1 MVTGIDKFREYFKDF
16 TDNYIIIGG
25 TACDIILDDAG
36 FIPRATKDIDMI
48 LIVEALTPEFVKQ
61 FWSFIK
67 RANYERKEKS
77 EDERK
82 YYRFLNPENKEFPM
96 QVELFSRIPDLL
108 DLKEESH
115 LTPIPV
121 DDDISSLSAIL
132 LNEGYYNYTI
142 DHNTVE
148 DNIHIA
154 NTEALICL
162 KAKAFLDMTERK
174 AKGEKVDKK
183 HIRKHKGDVFR
194 MATMLTSDNTFELP
208 DTIKADIQNFAD
220 TVKNELPDK
229 QMFKDLGIPNMNV
242 EALFKQF
249 LKNFNLNSK
258 LE

>member
-16 TDNYIIIGG
+16 TGNYIIIGG
-25 TACDIILDDAG
+25 TACDIILDNTG
-36 FIPRATKDIDMI
+36 LTPRATKDIDMI
-48 LIVEALTPEFVKQ
+48 LIVEAIKPEFVKQ
-61 FWSFIK
+61 FWAFVK
-67 RANYERKEKS
+67 EAKYERKEKS
-77 EDERK
+77 TDKRK
-82 YYRFLNPENKEFPM
+82 YYRFLNPKNKEFPK
-96 QVELFSRIPDLL
+96 QVELFSRIPDLI
-108 DLKEESH
+108 DFYEEAH

-142 DHNTVE
+142 DHSTVE

-162 KAKAFLDMTERK
+162 KAKAFLDLTERK
-174 AKGEKVDKK
+174 AKDEKVDEK

-194 MATMLTSDNTFELP
+194 MATMLAPDNTFELP
-208 DTIKADIQNFAD
+208 DTIKADIQSFAD

-229 QMFKDLGIPNMNV
+229 QMFKDLGSPNTDV

-249 LKNFNLNSK
+249 LKNFNLNTK
-258 LE
+258 